1 MHEVGELYD
10 RNEFFLPELLLSA
23 EAMQAGASAIA
34 PYLKHESGASARETA
49 VIGVVEG
56 DVHDIGKNL
65 VAMML
70 EVEGYVV
77 VDLGHNVPAKRFFEE
92 AEERNA
98 RVVGLSTMMTTTLPF
113 MRDTIKLV
121 RTMESNP
128 LIIVGGAPLS
138 EALARELGADGYGE
152 NAAKAPE
159 LVESLIK

>member
-1 MHEVGELYD
+1 
-10 RNEFFLPELLLSA
+10 
-23 EAMQAGASAIA
+23 
-34 PYLKHESGASARETA
+34 
-49 VIGVVEG
+49 
-56 DVHDIGKNL
+56 
-65 VAMML
+65 MML

-128 LIIVGGAPLS
+128 LVIVGGAPLS